1 MEIKKLLKD
10 QHGHDVDVHVDL
22 NGYRFRYHYRCVQM
36 SICGDRD
43 VSVVVHIDK
52 VLTESI
58 RAGMVS

>member
-1 MEIKKLLKD
+1 
-10 QHGHDVDVHVDL
+10 
-22 NGYRFRYHYRCVQM
+22 M